1 MLTKLRRKTEMIIL
15 GLTGGIGCGK
25 SEVCAYLKDKYNA
38 YIIKT
43 DDLGHDAMAPGGI
56 AYGALTELLGTEYI
70 LPDGNFDRKA
80 LGSRAFRE
88 PELLK
93 KMNAIIHPAV
103 RKMVEIGLENARNSG
118 YMLAVIESALLI
130 EAGYRGICTEF
141 WYIYASEDV
150 RVKRLTESRGLTPEK
165 IADIM
170 DKQRAEE
177 EFRKECDVTI
187 DNSFDLEITKNNID
201 ERLKELGVK

>member
-1 MLTKLRRKTEMIIL
+1 MIIL

-38 YIIKT
+38 YVIKT
-43 DDLGHDAMAPGGI
+43 DDLGHDVMSPAGI
-56 AYGALTELLGTEYI
+56 AYDGLVKLLGDEFI

-80 LGSRAFRE
+80 LGTRAFKE

-103 RKMVEIGLENARNSG
+103 RKMVMKGLESAKNSG
-118 YMLAVIESALLI
+118 YQVAVIESALLI
-130 EAGYRGICTEF
+130 EAGYRDICTEF
-141 WYIYASEDV
+141 WYVYARKEV
-150 RVKRLTESRGLTPEK
+150 RAERLLKSRDITPEK
-165 IADIM
+165 ISDIM

-177 EFRKECDVTI
+177 EFRSECDIVI
-187 DNSFDLEITKNNID
+187 DNSFDFEITKSSID
-201 ERLKELGVK
+201 ERIRELGVK

>member
-1 MLTKLRRKTEMIIL
+1 MIIL

-43 DDLGHDAMAPGGI
+43 DDLGHEVMAPGGI
-56 AYGALTELLGTEYI
+56 AYPALKKLLGDEFI

-103 RKMVEIGLENARNSG
+103 HKMVETGLEYAKDNG
-118 YMLAVIESALLI
+118 YQLSVIESALLI
-130 EAGYRGICTEF
+130 EAGYREICTEF
-141 WYIYASEDV
+141 WYIYACKEV
-150 RVKRLTESRGLTPEK
+150 RTSRLMKSRDITPEK
-165 IADIM
+165 ISDIM
-170 DKQRAEE
+170 DKQRAED
-177 EFRKECDVTI
+177 EFRSECDVTI
-187 DNSFDLEITKNNID
+187 DNSFDFETTKESID

>member
-1 MLTKLRRKTEMIIL
+1 MIIL

-25 SEVCAYLKDKYNA
+25 SEVCACLKDKYNA

-43 DDLGHDAMAPGGI
+43 DDLGHEVMAPGGI
-56 AYGALTELLGTEYI
+56 AYSALKELLGNEFV

-80 LGSRAFRE
+80 LGSKAFKE
-88 PELLK
+88 PELLER
-93 KMNAIIHPAV
+93 MNAIIHPAV
-103 RKMVEIGLENARNSG
+103 RKMVEDGLENARNSG
-118 YMLAVIESALLI
+118 YPLAVIESALLI
-130 EAGYRGICTEF
+130 EAGYRDICTEF

-150 RVKRLTESRGLTPEK
+150 RVKRLTESRSLSPEK

-170 DKQRAEE
+170 DKQRSEE
-177 EFRKECDVTI
+177 EFRRECDVTI
-187 DNSFDLEITKNNID
+187 DNSFDFEITKGLID

>member
-1 MLTKLRRKTEMIIL
+1 MIIL

-43 DDLGHDAMAPGGI
+43 DDLGHDVMAPGGA
-56 AYGALTELLGTEYI
+56 AYGDLTALLGSEFI

-80 LGSRAFRE
+80 LGSRAFGE
-88 PELLK
+88 PELLQ

-103 RKMVEIGLENARNSG
+103 RRMVESGLEDAKDSG
-118 YMLAVIESALLI
+118 YALAVIESALLI
-130 EAGYRGICTEF
+130 EAGYREICTEF
-141 WYIYASEDV
+141 WYIYAHEDV
-150 RVKRLTESRGLTPEK
+150 RTGRLMKSRDITHEK
-165 IADIM
+165 ISDIM
-170 DKQRAEE
+170 NKQRSEE
-177 EFRKECDVTI
+177 EFRSECDVTI
-187 DNSFDLEITKNNID
+187 DNSFEFETTKRQID

>member
-1 MLTKLRRKTEMIIL
+1 MIIL

-43 DDLGHDAMAPGGI
+43 DDLGHDVMAPGGL
-56 AYGALTELLGTEYI
+56 AYGALSKLLGTEFM

-80 LGSRAFRE
+80 LGSKAFRE

-103 RKMVEIGLENARNSG
+103 RKMVENGLENAGNSG
-118 YMLAVIESALLI
+118 YPLAVIESALLI
-130 EAGYRGICTEF
+130 EAGYREICTEF

-150 RVKRLTESRGLTPEK
+150 RVTRLMESRGLTAEK
-165 IADIM
+165 INDIM

-177 EFRKECDVTI
+177 EFRSECDVTI
-187 DNSFDLEITKNNID
+187 DNSFDFEITKSLID